1 VKGCINDG
9 RLAVFSSIGSS
20 GVEGTYSI
28 KAEPNEVNITFSQ
41 ALTLLRPGWKWV
53 IIDSVTPIMIEYG
66 SDAGL
71 RLLRAL
77 TAKARLSGTSLWASH
92 NSTAFPPQI
101 TSLVQDC
108 FEGVVELA
116 LEERKG
122 KLNRVG
128 TVKLVLPPLLCP
140 DDVMHNCNCSYQL
153 F

>member
-1 VKGCINDG
+1 LYVEN
-9 RLAVFSSIGSS
+9 AVSTAHLLPYTLS
-20 GVEGTYSI
+20 THPPHLYTLTP
-28 KAEPNEVNITFSQ
+28 PNVVNITFSQ

-53 IIDSVTPIMIEYG
+53 IIGSVTPIMIEYG

-71 RLLRAL
+71 RLLRTL

-92 NSTAFPPQI
+92 NSTAFPSQI

-122 KLNRVG
+122 MLNRLLRVTYMEGRMVSGKWHKLNIHH
-128 TVKLVLPPLLCP
+128 TI
-140 DDVMHNCNCSYQL
+140 H
-153 F
+153 